1 MRRLMMVFAG
11 NVFLIVVLGM
21 LLAMLVAKTG

>member
-11 NVFLIVVLGM
+11 NVFLIMVLGM
-21 LLAMLVAKTG
+21 LLAMFVAKTG

>member
-11 NVFLIVVLGM
+11 NVFLIMVLGM